1 MNKPHL
7 PDPRNLVD
15 AIDFAV
21 ALFDGETLTIAWMN
35 ATMAGWTGLRVGD
48 SILQLGSTLRE
59 EGVRSRM
66 LRNAA
71 IRFESLH
78 LQQHHHRAVGWTLR
92 QLPGRHD
99 WLLEGRDDT
108 RLRRERAI
116 AQAYVEEQLHRS
128 GAAPIADATAALA
141 FDVIEG
147 PLQDRIYELS
157 RADRPCVVVAV
168 RWADDAGR
176 GSLLAALATV
186 DVDVFGAGRHAMTGL
201 VSLPTADGAT
211 VLAWV
216 NRLSTALTSESLRP
230 FGVAAAICWAGGGP
244 GQKKPAASS
253 LAAELLELLAGS
265 PLGHVALSPTLAKHC
280 GHEAVTNAAPGRG
293 IVWSSA
299 FGGAR
304 AEEEASR
311 P

>member
-1 MNKPHL
+1 MNKPNL
-7 PDPRNLVD
+7 LDPRNLVD
-15 AIDFAV
+15 AIEFAV
-21 ALFDGETLTIAWMN
+21 AIVEGEKLTIPWMN
-35 ATMAGWTGLRVGD
+35 ATMAGWTGLGAGD
-48 SILQLGSTLRE
+48 SILQLSSTLRE
-59 EGVRSRM
+59 ETVRSRM

-78 LQQHHHRAVGWTLR
+78 LEQQQHRAVGWTLR
-92 QLPGRHD
+92 QLPGRQD

-116 AQAYVEEQLHRS
+116 AQAYVEEQLLRS
-128 GAAPIADATAALA
+128 KAAPIADATAALA

-147 PLQDRIYELS
+147 PLQDRVHELS
-157 RADRPCVVVAV
+157 RAERPSVVVAL

-176 GSLLAALATV
+176 GSLLAALATL

-216 NRLSTALTSESLRP
+216 NRLSTVLTSEPLRA

-253 LAAELLELLAGS
+253 LTAELLELLAGC
-265 PLGHVALSPTLAKHC
+265 PLGQVALSPTLAKRC
-280 GHEAVTNAAPGRG
+280 GHEAVVPAAQHG
-293 IVWSSA
+293 
-299 FGGAR
+299 
-304 AEEEASR
+304 
-311 P
+311 